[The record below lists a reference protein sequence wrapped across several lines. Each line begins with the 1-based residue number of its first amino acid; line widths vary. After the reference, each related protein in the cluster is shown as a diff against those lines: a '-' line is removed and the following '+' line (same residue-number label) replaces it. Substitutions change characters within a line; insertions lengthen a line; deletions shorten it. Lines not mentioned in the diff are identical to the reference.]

1 MHLDQSIDS
10 PRLYLDR
17 HSTGQP
23 RRLWD
28 LIAALKK
35 DDPLAPATVVGPSN
49 YANLTLR
56 HELARSG
63 FANVRFLPMP
73 RLAELLGAPSLAVR
87 GRTPLT
93 SIVESA
99 VIRAVSESAS
109 GPLGELRF
117 HPSTHQ
123 SLKSTFR
130 ELRNASDSALE
141 RLAARPGLQAEVVN
155 LYRRFRGRTNT
166 FYDSE
171 DLAQAAANAVRRGEA
186 TGLTDL
192 GMIVFYQVRDVT
204 PSQAAMIEALSDTGR
219 CAVLL
224 GLTGDDEADAPVSA
238 LADRLSR
245 SLGPASRGIESDAP
259 TSTQLLIAPDPHQEV
274 RWIIR
279 RMMRQ
284 AEDGTPFH
292 RMAALYRKQDPYAD
306 LIREELTLAGIPIA
320 GPDPMPLSDTAVGR
334 TLTGLMQLSDGEFTR
349 DAVTSWLTG
358 CPVRPPG
365 GDLTGFSPSRWDA
378 ITKSAGVVV
387 GLERW
392 TRRLERYAFELELSS
407 ETGEEQGELSEG
419 RAAQMRSEA
428 RSTRSMLRFIQDL
441 GRHTA
446 RPDDGSDWAV
456 FSGWAT
462 RLLDRYLVH
471 ENELPDSEVK
481 ALEKVRNILSELEGA
496 QAVNAAPTFSVFEQA
511 LAEALQIPLGHV
523 GLTGQGVFVAPIGT
537 ATAMR
542 FDTVYIAGMIE
553 GAVPPAVRDDPLIS
567 DRQRRAAGGES
578 SGLPLRSERTVKE
591 RYDFLTALASA
602 PNRVLS
608 YPTADPAGQRANYPS
623 RWFLEQATVLEGSKV
638 YTSDIPRL
646 SGRPWL
652 TVIPSME
659 GALASVSDTS
669 AADPHEYDLERLWR
683 WTRAGLRISDHPIA
697 MSSRLTKSLS
707 LGRERYG
714 SRFGEWDGDLSSAH
728 NSNFQARLGRTVH
741 SPTSLERW
749 AKCPFSYFLGNVLR
763 IGAVEKPEDVHTIT
777 PLEKGS
783 LVHEILERFIR
794 HVDEQG
800 SLPEPGE
807 QWSAEHRDV
816 LRRVAETGFADA
828 ESRGVTGKPLMWE
841 MEREEILTDLYTFL
855 EQDSAIRER
864 FGVSPS
870 SVEARFGTGH
880 DSWPAA
886 AFELDD
892 GTAIRFRGVIDRVDV
907 GESGASVLV
916 LDYKT
921 GSAWSYR
928 NLADDPIDRG
938 QRLQLGVY
946 SLAAQGALG
955 ADADVSA
962 AYWFVTSRGNFA
974 LSPAEPFSLQ
984 NQSARERFAEG
995 VSTIVSGIGSG
1006 AFPANPGKLDN
1017 RGDFENCRYCDFDSL
1032 CPSRRNVLWS
1042 RKRSDPRLADY
1053 VRLSGEDE

>member
-1 MHLDQSIDS
+1 M
-10 PRLYLDR
+10 
-17 HSTGQP
+17 
-23 RRLWD
+23 
-28 LIAALKK
+28 
-35 DDPLAPATVVGPSN
+35 
-49 YANLTLR
+49 
-56 HELARSG
+56 
-63 FANVRFLPMP
+63 
-73 RLAELLGAPSLAVR
+73 
-87 GRTPLT
+87 
-93 SIVESA
+93 
-99 VIRAVSESAS
+99 
-109 GPLGELRF
+109 
-117 HPSTHQ
+117 
-123 SLKSTFR
+123 
-130 ELRNASDSALE
+130 
-141 RLAARPGLQAEVVN
+141 
-155 LYRRFRGRTNT
+155 
-166 FYDSE
+166 
-171 DLAQAAANAVRRGEA
+171 
-186 TGLTDL
+186 
-192 GMIVFYQVRDVT
+192 
-204 PSQAAMIEALSDTGR
+204 
-219 CAVLL
+219 
-224 GLTGDDEADAPVSA
+224 
-238 LADRLSR
+238 
-245 SLGPASRGIESDAP
+245 
-259 TSTQLLIAPDPHQEV
+259 
-274 RWIIR
+274 
-279 RMMRQ
+279 
-284 AEDGTPFH
+284 
-292 RMAALYRKQDPYAD
+292 
-306 LIREELTLAGIPIA
+306 
-320 GPDPMPLSDTAVGR
+320 
-334 TLTGLMQLSDGEFTR
+334 
-349 DAVTSWLTG
+349 
-358 CPVRPPG
+358 
-365 GDLTGFSPSRWDA
+365 
-378 ITKSAGVVV
+378 
-387 GLERW
+387 
-392 TRRLERYAFELELSS
+392 
-407 ETGEEQGELSEG
+407 
-419 RAAQMRSEA
+419 
-428 RSTRSMLRFIQDL
+428 
-441 GRHTA
+441 
-446 RPDDGSDWAV
+446 
-456 FSGWAT
+456 
-462 RLLDRYLVH
+462 
-471 ENELPDSEVK
+471 
-481 ALEKVRNILSELEGA
+481 
-496 QAVNAAPTFSVFEQA
+496 
-511 LAEALQIPLGHV
+511 
-523 GLTGQGVFVAPIGT
+523 
-537 ATAMR
+537 
-542 FDTVYIAGMIE
+542 
-553 GAVPPAVRDDPLIS
+553 
-567 DRQRRAAGGES
+567 
-578 SGLPLRSERTVKE
+578 
-591 RYDFLTALASA
+591 
-602 PNRVLS
+602 
-608 YPTADPAGQRANYPS
+608 
-623 RWFLEQATVLEGSKV
+623 
-638 YTSDIPRL
+638 
-646 SGRPWL
+646 
-652 TVIPSME
+652 IPSME

-777 PLEKGS
+777 ASGERGRWYMRY
-783 LVHEILERFIR
+783 LERFIR

-855 EQDSAIRER
+855 EQDSVRSER
-864 FGVSPS
+864 GSVSRRQ
-870 SVEARFGTGH
+870 AWKR
-880 DSWPAA
+880 DSGRATTRGPRRS
-886 AFELDD
+886 FELDD

>member
-1 MHLDQSIDS
+1 MDEPI
-10 PRLYLDR
+10 DR
-17 HSTGQP
+17 HRLNLDPHSAEQP

-28 LIAALKK
+28 LIAATKK
-35 DDPLAPATVVGPSN
+35 DDLLAPATVVGPSN

-73 RLAELLGAPSLAVR
+73 RLAELLGAPSLAAQ

-99 VIRAVSESAS
+99 AVRAVSETAS

-123 SLKSTFR
+123 SLRGTFR
-130 ELRNASDSALE
+130 ELRHASDSALE
-141 RLAARPGLQAEVVN
+141 RLAARPGLQADVVN
-155 LYRRFRGRTNT
+155 LYRRFRERTRT

-171 DLAQAAANAVRRGEA
+171 DLAQAATDAIRRGEA
-186 TGLTDL
+186 SGLSDL
-192 GMIVFYQVRDVT
+192 GLILFYRVRDVT
-204 PSQAAMIEALSDTGR
+204 PAQASMIEALSENEG

-224 GLTGDDEADAPVSA
+224 GLTGDDEADAPVDA

-245 SLGPASRGIESDAP
+245 SLSPAKRRTEADAP
-259 TSTQLLIAPDPHQEV
+259 AITQLLIAPDTHQEI

-284 AEDGTPFH
+284 AEEGTPFH
-292 RMAALYRKQDPYAD
+292 RMAALYRKQDPYAA

-320 GPDPMPLSDTAVGR
+320 GPDPVPLSDTAVGR
-334 TLTGLMQLSDGEFTR
+334 MLTGLMQLSDGEFSR
-349 DAVTSWLTG
+349 DAVTSWLTS
-358 CPVRPPG
+358 CPVRPPRG
-365 GDLTGFSPSRWDA
+365 GSDAFSPSRWDA
-378 ITKSAGVVV
+378 ISKAAGIVG

-392 TRRLERYAFELELSS
+392 TGRLERYASELELSS
-407 ETGEEQGELSEG
+407 ESGEAQGELSES

-428 RSTRSMLRFIQDL
+428 RSARAMLRFIEDL
-441 GRHTA
+441 GSHTA

-462 RLLDRYLVH
+462 GLLDRYLIH
-471 ENELPDSEVK
+471 ENEMPDSEIK
-481 ALEKVRNILSELEGA
+481 ALEKVSSILAELESA
-496 QAVNAAPTFSVFEQA
+496 QAVDAAPTFAVFEQA
-511 LAEALQIPLGHV
+511 LVEALQLPLGHV
-523 GLTGQGVFVAPIGT
+523 GLTGQGVFVAPFGA
-537 ATAMR
+537 ATGMR
-542 FDTVYIAGMIE
+542 FDTVYLAGMIE

-567 DRQRRAAGGES
+567 DRRRRAAGGQS

-608 YPTADPAGQRANYPS
+608 YPAADPAGQRANYPS
-623 RWFLEQATVLEGSKV
+623 RWFLEQASVLEGSRV
-638 YTSDIPRL
+638 YTSDLPTL
-646 SGRPWL
+646 SSRPWL

-659 GALASVSDTS
+659 GALASVSDIS
-669 AADPHEYDLERLWR
+669 AADRHDYDLERLWR
-683 WTRAGLRISDHPIA
+683 WTRTGRRLADHPLV
-697 MSSRLTKSLS
+697 MSSTLAKSLS
-707 LGRERYG
+707 LGRGRYRSG
-714 SRFGEWDGDLSSAH
+714 FGVWDGDLSSARG
-728 NSNFQARLGRTVH
+728 SNFAARLGRSVH

-763 IGAVEKPEDVHTIT
+763 IGSVEKPEDVHTIT

-783 LVHEILERFIR
+783 LVHGILERFIR
-794 HVDEQG
+794 HVHEQG
-800 SLPEPGE
+800 TLPGPGE
-807 QWSAEHRDV
+807 PWSAEHREA
-816 LRRVAETGFADA
+816 LRRTA
-828 ESRGVTGKPLMWE
+828 ESGFEEAEARGVTGKPLMWE
-841 MEREEILTDLYTFL
+841 MEREEILTDLHTFL
-855 EQDSAIRER
+855 EQDSVVRDR

-870 SVEARFGTGH
+870 SVEARFGTGG

-886 AFELDD
+886 VFELDD
-892 GTAIRFRGVIDRVDV
+892 GTVIRFRGVIDRVDA
-907 GESGASVLV
+907 GEGGARVLV

-921 GSAWSYR
+921 GGAWSYR
-928 NLADDPIDRG
+928 SLADDPIDRG

-946 SLAAQGALG
+946 SLAAQRALG
-955 ADADVSA
+955 ADAKVSA

-974 LSPAEPFSLQ
+974 FSPAEPFSLQ
-984 NQSARERFAEG
+984 NQSVRERFAEG

-1006 AFPANPGKLDN
+1006 AFPANPGKIDN
-1017 RGDFENCRYCDFDSL
+1017 RGGFENCRYCDFDSL
-1032 CPSRRNVLWS
+1032 CPSRRSVLWS
-1042 RKRSDPRLADY
+1042 KKRSDPRLAGY

>member
-1 MHLDQSIDS
+1 MDEPIDS
-10 PRLYLDR
+10 PRLYIDR
-17 HSTGQP
+17 HSTEQP
-23 RRLWD
+23 RRLWR
-28 LIAALKK
+28 LIAASKK

-73 RLAELLGAPSLAVR
+73 RLAELLGAPSLAAR

-99 VIRAVSESAS
+99 AIRAVSESAS

-130 ELRNASDSALE
+130 ELRHASDSALE
-141 RLAARPGLQAEVVN
+141 RLAARPGLQAKVVN

-166 FYDSE
+166 FYDNE
-171 DLAQAAANAVRRGEA
+171 DLAQAAADAIRRGGA
-186 TGLTDL
+186 TGLSDL
-192 GMIVFYQVRDVT
+192 GLILFYQVRDVT
-204 PSQAAMIEALSDTGR
+204 PAQAAMIEALSDAGI

-224 GLTGDDEADAPVSA
+224 GLTGDDEADSPVNA
-238 LADRLSR
+238 IAHRLSP
-245 SLGPASRGIESDAP
+245 SLGPANRRTEPDAP
-259 TSTQLLIAPDPHQEV
+259 ASTQLLIAPDPHQEI
-274 RWIIR
+274 RWLIR
-279 RMMRQ
+279 RMMSQ
-284 AEDGTPFH
+284 AEQGTPFH
-292 RMAALYRKQDPYAD
+292 RMAVLYRKLNPYAA

-320 GPDPMPLSDTAVGR
+320 GPDSMPLSDTAVGR
-334 TLTGLMQLSDGEFTR
+334 TLTGLMQLSDSEFTR

-365 GDLTGFSPSRWDA
+365 GDSDAFSPSRWDA
-378 ITKSAGVVV
+378 ISKAAGIVG

-392 TRRLERYAFELELSS
+392 TGRLERYASELELSS
-407 ETGEEQGELSEG
+407 ETGEAQGELSEG

-428 RSTRSMLRFIQDL
+428 RSARAMLRFIQDL

-446 RPDDGSDWAV
+446 QPDDGSDWAV

-462 RLLDRYLVH
+462 GLLNRYLVH
-471 ENELPDSEVK
+471 ENEMPQSEQK
-481 ALEKVRNILSELEGA
+481 ALEKVRNILVELEGA
-496 QAVNAAPTFSVFEQA
+496 QAVNTAPTFPVFEQA
-511 LAEALQIPLGHV
+511 LTEALQMPLGHV
-523 GLTGQGVFVAPIGT
+523 GLTGQGVFVASIGT
-537 ATAMR
+537 ATAMQ
-542 FDTVYIAGMIE
+542 FDTVYLAGMIE

-623 RWFLEQATVLEGSKV
+623 RWFLEQATALGGSKV
-638 YTSDIPRL
+638 YTSDLPKL

-669 AADPHEYDLERLWR
+669 AADPHDYDLERLWR
-683 WTRAGLRISDHPIA
+683 WTRADRRLSDHPRVT
-697 MSSRLTKSLS
+697 SSALSRSLS
-707 LGRERYG
+707 LGRGRYG
-714 SRFGEWDGDLSSAH
+714 YGFGVWDGDLSSVRG
-728 NSNFQARLGRTVH
+728 SNLAARLGRSIH

-794 HVDEQG
+794 HVHEQG

-870 SVEARFGTGH
+870 SVEARFGMTG

-892 GTAIRFRGVIDRVDV
+892 DTVIRFRGVIDRVDV
-907 GESGASVLV
+907 GEGGAPVLV

-921 GSAWSYR
+921 GSASPYSK
-928 NLADDPIDRG
+928 LKDDPIDRG

-946 SLAAQGALG
+946 SLAALG
-955 ADADVSA
+955 AIGAEAEVSA

-984 NQSARERFAEG
+984 NQSVRERFAEG

-1017 RGDFENCRYCDFDSL
+1017 RGGFENCRYCDFDSL
-1032 CPSRRNVLWS
+1032 CPSRRGVLWS
-1042 RKRSDPRLADY
+1042 RKQRDPRLADY